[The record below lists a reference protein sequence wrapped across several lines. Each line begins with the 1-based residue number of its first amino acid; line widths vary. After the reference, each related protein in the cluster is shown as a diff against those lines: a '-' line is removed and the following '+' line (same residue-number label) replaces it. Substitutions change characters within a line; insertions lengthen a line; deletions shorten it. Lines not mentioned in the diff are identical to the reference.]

1 MNRSSVANVFIAGI
15 FGLGGL
21 LVNDNLWSPG
31 AASFVTQAEA
41 RIGRPLTPFSVAG
54 VARRTTRRAVYA
66 SYGYGYGGG
75 YSSYSSGSPYYGYS
89 SYSSGSPYYGYSSYS
104 SDSPYYGYSSY
115 SSGSPYYG
123 YSSYSSGSPY
133 YGYNYSYPYSYGVS
147 RYPYYRAAY
156 NWGRRWW

>member
-1 MNRSSVANVFIAGI
+1 MNRSGVANIFIAGG
-15 FGLGGL
+15 FGLAGL

-66 SYGYGYGGG
+66 SYGYGYGG
-75 YSSYSSGSPYYGYS
+75 
-89 SYSSGSPYYGYSSYS
+89 
-104 SDSPYYGYSSY
+104 YSSY

-133 YGYNYSYPYSYGVS
+133 YGYNSYSYGSPYYGYSSYSSGNPYYGYNYSYPYSYGVS
-147 RYPYYRAAY
+147 RYPYYRAAN

>member
-1 MNRSSVANVFIAGI
+1 MNRSGVANIFIAGG

-66 SYGYGYGGG
+66 SYGYGYGG

-89 SYSSGSPYYGYSSYS
+89 SYSSGN
-104 SDSPYYGYSSY
+104 
-115 SSGSPYYG
+115 
-123 YSSYSSGSPY
+123 PY

-147 RYPYYRAAY
+147 RYPYYRGAY